1 MASSVDEGI
10 TGQSASFPKYGW
22 PVETGRGP
30 SWTDYGVWE
39 TQRLE
44 AAWTTQLWST
54 TEISVVFQG
63 VAGWQGYIFHLGER
77 LQQVNIRT
85 GKIRNMRRMVVLQES
100 LVRTSPQFTRPEPP
114 VGEEQDSPRSEGF

>member
-1 MASSVDEGI
+1 MAAPIYEDLP
-10 TGQSASFPKYGW
+10 GQSASFPKYGW
-22 PVETGRGP
+22 QVETGRGP
-30 SWTDYGVWE
+30 SWTDFGAWE

-54 TEISVVFQG
+54 TEISMVFEG
-63 VAGWQGYIFHLGER
+63 VAGWQDYIFHLGKR

-100 LVRTSPQFTRPEPP
+100 LVRASPFTRPEPP
-114 VGEEQDSPRSEGF
+114 VFEEQESPRSEGF